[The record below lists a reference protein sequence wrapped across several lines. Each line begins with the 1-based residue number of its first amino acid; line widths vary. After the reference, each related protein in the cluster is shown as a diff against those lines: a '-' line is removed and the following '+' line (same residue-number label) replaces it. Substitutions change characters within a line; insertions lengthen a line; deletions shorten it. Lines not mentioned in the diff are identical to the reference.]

1 MKSNVD
7 LELSFNSW
15 DKTIKETLSTPK
27 SAIFADSES
36 HEWIGCQVSLVKNI
50 ISKLIDNGSVLFSV

>member
-15 DKTIKETLSTPK
+15 DKTIKETLNTPK